1 MMFVAGEVAEPL
13 PETTGLIEDIV
24 RAQVVEMVNL
34 PFTILNAYSRL
45 FKLLHRQHEDPQS
58 PSL

>member
-24 RAQVVEMVNL
+24 RDQVIEMVL
-34 PFTILNAYSRL
+34 RCLVSSYCRL
-45 FKLLHRQHEDPQS
+45 SKQQPKRPDVPQNQYQ
-58 PSL
+58 